1 MDDRIYQDP
10 FDLDFPDIVEEVQLD
25 EGPIDAIKKKVAA
38 AGAKKEHRARL
49 NDWVRQSFYL
59 QSERFGASTP
69 VDIKQF
75 SEGLAIYWDRYVIAY
90 CTDPFV
96 EKPKISFEEFSTFEA
111 AMKQA
116 FKLATKISGSEVIK
130 KIPEY
135 LLMKEKGEGGRIPL
149 FVCVDRSKLTDSLDK
164 PAEELDDAE
173 AELRMAFGDVS
184 HKLNTICPSAY
195 NLGYFTSWEGRDGL
209 KNLTC
214 LVYYAI
220 GDNFGNSA
228 VQATSPK
235 GLADFDVKALLEKR
249 AAKDTSA
256 ETEDSSEDPENVP
269 EEPKEETKTDR
280 FETED
285 FKVALKEI
293 GFTDTQIERLYKS
306 GALQAI
312 AAINLDD
319 IDDEGDED
327 HE

>member
-25 EGPIDAIKKKVAA
+25 EGPMDAIKKKVAA
-38 AGAKKEHRARL
+38 AEAKKEHKARL

-116 FKLATKISGSEVIK
+116 EKVATKISGSEVIK

-173 AELRMAFGDVS
+173 AELRMAFGDIS

-195 NLGYFTSWEGRDGL
+195 NLGYFTSWEGKEGL

-220 GDNFGNSA
+220 GDNFGNSTI
-228 VQATSPK
+228 QSTSPK
-235 GLADFDVKALLEKR
+235 GLADFDVKELLEKR
-249 AAKDTSA
+249 HA
-256 ETEDSSEDPENVP
+256 SSDES
-269 EEPKEETKTDR
+269 EESEETSEVQIDPAEESETDR
-280 FETED
+280 FETEE
-285 FKVALKEI
+285 FKSDLREI
-293 GFTDTQIERLYKS
+293 GFTDAQIERLYKS
-306 GALQAI
+306 GALKAL

-319 IDDEGDED
+319 IEEGE
-327 HE
+327 

>member
-25 EGPIDAIKKKVAA
+25 EGPVKAIKKKVAEA
-38 AGAKKEHRARL
+38 EAKKEHKARL
-49 NDWVRQSFYL
+49 KDWIRQSFSL

-69 VDIKQF
+69 ADTEQF
-75 SEGLAIYWDRYVIAY
+75 SDGLAIYWDRYVIAY
-90 CTDPFV
+90 CADPFV

-116 FKLATKISGSEVIK
+116 EKLAIKISGSEVVK
-130 KIPEY
+130 KIPKY
-135 LLMKEKGEGGRIPL
+135 ILTKEKGEGGRIPL
-149 FVCVDRSKLTDSLDK
+149 FVCVDRSKLKDSLDK

-184 HKLNTICPSAY
+184 HKLNTICPSAF
-195 NLGYFTSWEGRDGL
+195 NLGYFTSWEGKEGL

-220 GDNFGNSA
+220 GDNFGNST

-235 GLADFDVKALLEKR
+235 GLADFDVKELLEKR
-249 AAKDTSA
+249 R
-256 ETEDSSEDPENVP
+256 DSSVESEEPEDTLEEPVESP
-269 EEPKEETKTDR
+269 EESKTDR
-280 FETED
+280 FETEE
-285 FKVALKEI
+285 FKAELREI
-293 GFTDTQIERLYKS
+293 GFTDAQIERLYKS
-306 GALQAI
+306 GALKAL

-319 IDDEGDED
+319 IDEGE
-327 HE
+327 

>member
-25 EGPIDAIKKKVAA
+25 EGPMDAIKKKVAA
-38 AGAKKEHRARL
+38 AEAKKEHKARL

-116 FKLATKISGSEVIK
+116 EKVATKISGSEVIK

-173 AELRMAFGDVS
+173 AELRMAFGDIS

-195 NLGYFTSWEGRDGL
+195 NLGYFTSWEGKEGL

-220 GDNFGNSA
+220 GDNFGNSTI
-228 VQATSPK
+228 QSTSPK
-235 GLADFDVKALLEKR
+235 GLADFDVKELLEKR
-249 AAKDTSA
+249 HA
-256 ETEDSSEDPENVP
+256 SSDES
-269 EEPKEETKTDR
+269 EESEETSEVQIDPAEESETDR
-280 FETED
+280 FETEE
-285 FKVALKEI
+285 FKSDLREI
-293 GFTDTQIERLYKS
+293 GFTDAQIERLYKS
-306 GALQAI
+306 GALKAL

-319 IDDEGDED
+319 IDEGE
-327 HE
+327 